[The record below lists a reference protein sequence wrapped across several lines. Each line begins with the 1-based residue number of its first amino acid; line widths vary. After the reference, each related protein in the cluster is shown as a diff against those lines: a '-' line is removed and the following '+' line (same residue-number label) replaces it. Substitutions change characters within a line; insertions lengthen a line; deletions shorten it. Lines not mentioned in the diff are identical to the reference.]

1 MADRYFNIAITNIIS
16 FLLVTYYIFGFFT
29 FIFHNSRRIYPPEI
43 PQEQLY
49 LSPLVNR
56 DPPPDLSMFISKVSE
71 YSIAEC
77 IRLNRKYGTS
87 FDCETTPYSGLRV
100 PYDKLPLD
108 EKIEARL
115 GDICKAVAK
124 LFGRDFWAF
133 SGMHIF
139 LAFFALAP
147 LVVLTVPPLLWRL
160 LCRAWGRKQV
170 MAERPIYRG
179 VVGVFA
185 LMVLVLA
192 GAIVVMAMMEKPEGK
207 VERLPDTAIE
217 AYDEMVRNLLN

>member
-1 MADRYFNIAITNIIS
+1 MKKVSIPNATSI
-16 FLLVTYYIFGFFT
+16 FLLVYYLGGFFV
-29 FIFHNSRRIYPPEI
+29 FVFHNSHRIYTPEI
-43 PQEQLY
+43 LQEQLY

-56 DPPPDLSMFISKVSE
+56 EPPPDLSMFISKVSE

-87 FDCETTPYSGLRV
+87 FDCETTPHSGLRV
-100 PYDKLPLD
+100 PYDHLPLD
-108 EKIEARL
+108 EKIEVRL
-115 GDICKAVAK
+115 ADICKAVAK

-133 SGMHIF
+133 SGMHIY
-139 LAFFALAP
+139 LAIFALAP

-170 MAERPIYRG
+170 LAERPIYRG

-185 LMVLVLA
+185 LAVLVFA
-192 GAIVVMAMMEKPEGK
+192 GAIVVMAMMEKPEGRA
-207 VERLPDTAIE
+207 EALSDAAIE
-217 AYDEMVRNLLN
+217 AHGDMVRNLLN